1 MKPIFFILLSYK
13 TNMINK
19 ITRVFDCIE
28 YQKNNY
34 PQDKSLVYKEKN
46 NWKSYS
52 SQDFITISNNVSRSL
67 LKLGL
72 KPNDKVAII
81 VPVNQPKWH
90 FLDIGILQIGAQNV
104 PLYATLSEKDYQYV
118 LNHSDSKYC
127 FIAGD
132 DIYEKVKKVQDKTQ
146 LKEVYRIDKH
156 SDIGWESFLK
166 LGKDETSQAKVEEL
180 KKSIKPKDLATII
193 YTSGTTG
200 TPKGVMLSHHNIVEN
215 IKATADRLNIEGPGK
230 KTISYLPVSHVFERT
245 AGYYSQMMGFST
257 YFAESIELLGD
268 NIREVRPSMMAVVPR
283 LLEKIFDKI
292 VDKGSNLTGLKKRL
306 FFWALELG
314 EKYEPYEKNGSWYH
328 FKLKIAR
335 KLIFVKWQEALG
347 SNLEFM
353 ISGSAPLQP
362 RLIKVFTAAGI
373 PVYEGYGMTESSP
386 GATLNDLRNNSL
398 KIGTVGKALK
408 GIEIKIADDGEI
420 LMKGHCIMQGYYKRD
435 DLTAETIKN
444 GYLHSGDIG
453 EIDSEGFLKIT
464 DRKKEIFKTSGGKYI
479 APTVIESQLK
489 KSRFIEQVMVI
500 GENQKMPAALI
511 QLNFEF
517 IQEWIERKNY
527 DINKDAE
534 SIITSSLVKERI
546 QQEID
551 TCNKRFGKWEQI
563 KRFELTPD
571 VWSIDGGHLTPT
583 MKMKR
588 SVIIKHYDALVQNI
602 YAD

>member
-146 LKEVYRIDKH
+146 LKEVYRIDRQ

-306 FFWALELG
+306 FFWALALG

-398 KIGTVGKALK
+398 KIGSVGKALK

-435 DLTAETIKN
+435 DLTVETIKN

-500 GENQKMPAALI
+500 GEAQKMPAALI
-511 QLNFEF
+511 QINFEYVN
-517 IQEWIERKNY
+517 EWIKRKGYEVDDLQNS
-527 DINKDAE
+527 NE
-534 SIITSSLVKERI
+534 LRNRI

-551 TCNKRFGKWEQI
+551 VCNKDFGKWEQI
-563 KRFELTPD
+563 KKFEITKEE
-571 VWSIDGGHLTPT
+571 WTATSGHLTPT
-583 MKMKR
+583 LKMKR
-588 SVIIKHYDALVQNI
+588 KIILEKHKNLYNKI
-602 YAD
+602 YNL

>member
-1 MKPIFFILLSYK
+1 M
-13 TNMINK
+13 TNK
-19 ITRVFDCIE
+19 ITRVFDCID

-34 PQDKSLVYKEKN
+34 PQEKSLVYKDKN

-146 LKEVYRIDKH
+146 LKEVYRIDRQ

-306 FFWALELG
+306 FFWALALG

-500 GENQKMPAALI
+500 GEAQKMPAALI
-511 QLNFEF
+511 QINFEYVN
-517 IQEWIERKNY
+517 EWIKRKGYEVDDLQNS
-527 DINKDAE
+527 NE
-534 SIITSSLVKERI
+534 LRNRI

-551 TCNKRFGKWEQI
+551 VCNKDFGKWEQI
-563 KRFELTPD
+563 KKFEITKEE
-571 VWSIDGGHLTPT
+571 WTATSGHLTPT
-583 MKMKR
+583 LKMKR
-588 SVIIKHYDALVQNI
+588 KIILEKHKNLYNKI
-602 YAD
+602 YNL

>member
-146 LKEVYRIDKH
+146 LKEVYRIDRQ

-166 LGKDETSQAKVEEL
+166 LGKNETSQAKVEEL

-500 GENQKMPAALI
+500 GEAQKMPAALI
-511 QLNFEF
+511 QINFEYVN
-517 IQEWIERKNY
+517 EWIKRKGYEVDDLQNS
-527 DINKDAE
+527 NE
-534 SIITSSLVKERI
+534 LRNRI

-551 TCNKRFGKWEQI
+551 VCNKDFGKWEQI
-563 KRFELTPD
+563 KKFEITKEE
-571 VWSIDGGHLTPT
+571 WTATSGHLTPT
-583 MKMKR
+583 LKMKR
-588 SVIIKHYDALVQNI
+588 KIILEKHKNLYNKI
-602 YAD
+602 YNL

>member
-1 MKPIFFILLSYK
+1 
-13 TNMINK
+13 
-19 ITRVFDCIE
+19 
-28 YQKNNY
+28 
-34 PQDKSLVYKEKN
+34 
-46 NWKSYS
+46 KSYS

-146 LKEVYRIDKH
+146 LKEVYRIDRQ

-306 FFWALELG
+306 FFWALALG

-500 GENQKMPAALI
+500 GEAQKMPAALI
-511 QLNFEF
+511 QINFEYVN
-517 IQEWIERKNY
+517 EWIKRKGYEVDDLQNS
-527 DINKDAE
+527 NE
-534 SIITSSLVKERI
+534 LRNRI

-551 TCNKRFGKWEQI
+551 VCNKDFGKWEQI
-563 KRFELTPD
+563 KKFEITKEE
-571 VWSIDGGHLTPT
+571 WTATSGHLTPT
-583 MKMKR
+583 LKMKR
-588 SVIIKHYDALVQNI
+588 KIILEKHKNLYNKI
-602 YAD
+602 YNL

>member
-268 NIREVRPSMMAVVPR
+268 NIREVKPSMMAVVPR

-306 FFWALELG
+306 FFWALALG

-347 SNLEFM
+347 NNLEFM

-398 KIGTVGKALK
+398 KIGTVGKPLK

-500 GENQKMPAALI
+500 GEAQKMPAALI
-511 QLNFEF
+511 QINFEYVN
-517 IQEWIERKNY
+517 EWIKRKGYEVDDLQNS
-527 DINKDAE
+527 NE
-534 SIITSSLVKERI
+534 LRNRI

-551 TCNKRFGKWEQI
+551 VCNKDFGKWEQI
-563 KRFELTPD
+563 KKFEITKEE
-571 VWSIDGGHLTPT
+571 WTATSGHLTPT
-583 MKMKR
+583 LKMKR
-588 SVIIKHYDALVQNI
+588 KIILEKHKNLYNKI
-602 YAD
+602 YNL

>member
-146 LKEVYRIDKH
+146 LKEVYRIDRQ

-166 LGKDETSQAKVEEL
+166 LGKDEKSQAKVEEL

-347 SNLEFM
+347 NNLEFM

-500 GENQKMPAALI
+500 GEAQKMPAALI
-511 QLNFEF
+511 QINFEYVN
-517 IQEWIERKNY
+517 EWIKRKGYKVNNLQ
-527 DINKDAE
+527 D
-534 SIITSSLVKERI
+534 SKELRNRI

-551 TCNKRFGKWEQI
+551 VCNKDFGKWEQI
-563 KRFELTPD
+563 KKFEITKEE
-571 VWSIDGGHLTPT
+571 WTATSGHLTPT
-583 MKMKR
+583 LKMKR
-588 SVIIKHYDALVQNI
+588 KIILEKHKNLYNKI
-602 YAD
+602 YNL

>member
-34 PQDKSLVYKEKN
+34 PQDKSLVYKDKN

-146 LKEVYRIDKH
+146 LKEVYRIDQQ

-500 GENQKMPAALI
+500 GEAQKMPAALI
-511 QLNFEF
+511 QINFEYVN
-517 IQEWIERKNY
+517 EWIKRKGYEVDDLQNS
-527 DINKDAE
+527 NE
-534 SIITSSLVKERI
+534 LRNRI

-551 TCNKRFGKWEQI
+551 VCNKDFGKWEQI
-563 KRFELTPD
+563 KKFEITKEE
-571 VWSIDGGHLTPT
+571 WTATSGHLTPT
-583 MKMKR
+583 LKMKR
-588 SVIIKHYDALVQNI
+588 KIILEKHKNLYNKI
-602 YAD
+602 YNL

>member
-13 TNMINK
+13 TIMINK

-46 NWKSYS
+46 NWQSYS

-146 LKEVYRIDKH
+146 LKEVYRIDRQ

-306 FFWALELG
+306 FFWALALG

-347 SNLEFM
+347 NNLEFM

-500 GENQKMPAALI
+500 GEAQKMPAALI
-511 QLNFEF
+511 QINFEYVN
-517 IQEWIERKNY
+517 EWIKRKGYEVDDLQNS
-527 DINKDAE
+527 NE
-534 SIITSSLVKERI
+534 LRNRI

-551 TCNKRFGKWEQI
+551 VCNKDFGKWEQI
-563 KRFELTPD
+563 KKFEITKEE
-571 VWSIDGGHLTPT
+571 WTATSGHLTPT
-583 MKMKR
+583 LKMKR
-588 SVIIKHYDALVQNI
+588 KIILEKHKNLYNKI
-602 YAD
+602 YNL

>member
-34 PQDKSLVYKEKN
+34 PQEKSLVYKDKN

-146 LKEVYRIDKH
+146 LKEVYRIDKQ

-306 FFWALELG
+306 FFWALALG

-398 KIGTVGKALK
+398 KIGTVGKPLK

-435 DLTAETIKN
+435 DLTAETIKD

-500 GENQKMPAALI
+500 GEAQKMPAALI
-511 QLNFEF
+511 QINFEYVN
-517 IQEWIERKNY
+517 EWIKRKGYKVDDLQNS
-527 DINKDAE
+527 NE
-534 SIITSSLVKERI
+534 LRNRI

-551 TCNKRFGKWEQI
+551 VCNKDFGKWEQI
-563 KRFELTPD
+563 KKFEITKEE
-571 VWSIDGGHLTPT
+571 WTATSGHLTPT
-583 MKMKR
+583 LKMKR
-588 SVIIKHYDALVQNI
+588 KIILEKHKNLYNKI
-602 YAD
+602 YNL